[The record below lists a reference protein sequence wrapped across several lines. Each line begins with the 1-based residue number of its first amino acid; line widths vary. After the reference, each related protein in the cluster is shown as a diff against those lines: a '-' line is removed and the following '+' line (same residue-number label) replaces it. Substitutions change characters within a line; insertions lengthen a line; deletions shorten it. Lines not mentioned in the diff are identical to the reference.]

1 MASQDN
7 ASRINAFLILIVGLL
22 VGGIAGYIVGH
33 SNVNTTAVGTAQL
46 SLNDVLS
53 NDNAWIVEGLTCPM
67 AGCTN
72 PLLTCQGE
80 LPRRIR
86 DWVNS
91 QLATGRPGQDIRAEI
106 IRTHGA
112 NVQKLQSP
120 GVVPDTIRN
129 ITD

>member
-1 MASQDN
+1 MASEDN

-22 VGGIAGYIVGH
+22 VGGIAGYVVGH
-33 SNVNTTAVGTAQL
+33 SSVNTSVAGTAYL
-46 SLNDVLS
+46 NLNDVIS
-53 NDNAWIVEGLTCPM
+53 NENAWIVEGLTCPM
-67 AGCTN
+67 PGCTN

-91 QLATGRPGQDIRAEI
+91 QLAVGRPGQDIRAEI

-120 GVVPDTIRN
+120 AVVPDTIRN